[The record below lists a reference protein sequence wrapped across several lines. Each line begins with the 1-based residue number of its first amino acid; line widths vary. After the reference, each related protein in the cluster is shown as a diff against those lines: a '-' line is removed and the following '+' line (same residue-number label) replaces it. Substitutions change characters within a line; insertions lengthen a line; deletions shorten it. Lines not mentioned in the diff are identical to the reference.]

1 MDNSLYW
8 SDENEGR
15 VSMLANDLDRNV
27 WLEGRLDRRHWLKG
41 EADDW
46 GFYHF

>member
-8 SDENEGR
+8 SDEYEGK
-15 VSMLANDLDRNV
+15 VSMLANDLDQNV